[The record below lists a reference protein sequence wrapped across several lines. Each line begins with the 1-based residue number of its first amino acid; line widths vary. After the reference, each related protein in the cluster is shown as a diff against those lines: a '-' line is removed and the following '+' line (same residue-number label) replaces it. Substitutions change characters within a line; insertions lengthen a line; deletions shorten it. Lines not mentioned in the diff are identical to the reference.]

1 MAEKT
6 IQHLIEVT
14 KQENAES
21 RGVTQEV
28 ASEVSALSTMFGK
41 YFKDLKNQSGDRL
54 EAEREK
60 KDAPSASP
68 LPDLSKLMGDTKGF
82 GFLGLIAGITG
93 AIAGLVAGV
102 VQGFTDVLRMVMG
115 PVLKG
120 LAFITRGIGK
130 FFLGYG
136 KATLKLLTKALGG
149 VQGKILQGFFRGVGL
164 GVDGKPTTRTNKLVK
179 GLYRLPNNLTKALSN
194 FSESFKKF
202 GSTFGKRLKVNFK
215 LFTRGFGRGL
225 KSLMTSLTTVGN
237 KLFKPFMAWGEDI
250 SKLGKMI
257 GGQGKKSAG
266 IISKIGGF
274 FKSFGSIFGKFF
286 TIFRTLGRVIFFP
299 ITIIMTMV
307 DAFNGFK
314 EGFANDG
321 IIGGVLGAISG
332 VLIGL
337 IGMPLDLIKS
347 AVSWIAGKM
356 GFENFSET
364 LDAFSFSDMIG
375 NLFGAV
381 TDTLTGFMDGIKDD
395 FANMSFAGAIGELGK
410 KLFNI
415 VTSIMKFPLAVV
427 AGGAAALGAL
437 LPGGKSPM
445 EAFGDAFS
453 AVMSF
458 GTFKTNTA
466 EKIEG
471 KKETRKNR
479 EEKEA
484 ADLQKPTS
492 KEQSSDSL
500 DVSRKEAVAA
510 ESASSGS
517 QIAINAGGNTTNNTS
532 SSSAVAVV
540 DASPATDDLDRVAA

>member
-6 IQHLIEVT
+6 ISHLIEVT

-28 ASEVSALSTMFGK
+28 ASEVGALAKMFGK
-41 YFKDLKNQSGDRL
+41 YFQELKNNAGDRQ
-54 EAEREK
+54 EEK
-60 KDAPSASP
+60 QEEKDAPSVSP

-307 DAFNGFK
+307 DAFKGFK
-314 EGFANDG
+314 EGFASG
-321 IIGGVLGAISG
+321 GLIGGVIGAISG
-332 VLIGL
+332 VLKGL

-347 AVSWIAGKM
+347 AVSWIAGKL
-356 GFENFSET
+356 GFENFSEM
-364 LDAFSFSDMIG
+364 LDSFSFTELIG
-375 NLFGAV
+375 G
-381 TDTLTGFMDGIKDD
+381 
-395 FANMSFAGAIGELGK
+395 
-410 KLFNI
+410 LFNTI
-415 VTSIMKFPLAVV
+415 T
-427 AGGAAALGAL
+427 
-437 LPGGKSPM
+437 
-445 EAFGDAFS
+445 
-453 AVMSF
+453 
-458 GTFKTNTA
+458 
-466 EKIEG
+466 
-471 KKETRKNR
+471 
-479 EEKEA
+479 
-484 ADLQKPTS
+484 
-492 KEQSSDSL
+492 DSL
-500 DVSRKEAVAA
+500 LGVF
-510 ESASSGS
+510 
-517 QIAINAGGNTTNNTS
+517 
-532 SSSAVAVV
+532 
-540 DASPATDDLDRVAA
+540 DAMKDLYHQQRIYGKQFAKFYNQAP